1 MKTHTKAG
9 IALPTSVPSAF
20 FDAYV
25 ECALWSSSG
34 TISAEDLALPT
45 FDGKEVGDDYQ
56 MDDHF
61 GEDDISPDSLDQM
74 LMECADFFNYC
85 EAEGIDPL
93 PDYGRAQSGNAEMSG
108 HDFWLTR
115 NGHGAG
121 YWDRGL
127 DTGDVLTAAA
137 KTFGSSDLY
146 VGDDGLVYV
155 S

>member
-1 MKTHTKAG
+1 MKTHTQSG
-9 IALPTSVPSAF
+9 IALSTAVPNAF

-25 ECALWSSSG
+25 TCALWSSTYEDG
-34 TISAEDLALPT
+34 ERDDKPLDDGEHDLATETADKML
-45 FDGKEVGDDYQ
+45 
-56 MDDHF
+56 
-61 GEDDISPDSLDQM
+61 LD
-74 LMECADFFNYC
+74 CADFFSYC

-93 PDYGRAQSGNAEMSG
+93 PDYGHGQYCNAELSG

-127 DTGDVLTAAA
+127 DTGDVLTSAA
-137 KTFGSSDLY
+137 KTFGSSNLY
-146 VGDDGLVYV
+146 VGDDGMIHV